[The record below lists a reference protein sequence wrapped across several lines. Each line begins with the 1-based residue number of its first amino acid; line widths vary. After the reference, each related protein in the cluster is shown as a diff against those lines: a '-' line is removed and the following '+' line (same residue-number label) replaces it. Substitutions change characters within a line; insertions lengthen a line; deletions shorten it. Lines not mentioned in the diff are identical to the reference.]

1 MDEFIFAVHQ
11 HVSYALIFAALL
23 IAAKF
28 TAGLLFFRGNVV
40 DSVIKFF
47 SFYSASNIDMT
58 ETTSHKIYKHA
69 NNLFNVVIYLLV
81 IVFAIFYYIY
91 PGFIE

>member
-1 MDEFIFAVHQ
+1 MDEFVYTVHQ
-11 HVSYALIFAALL
+11 NVSYILVLAILL

-28 TAGLLFFRGNVV
+28 VAGLLFFRGNVV

-58 ETTSHKIYKHA
+58 DTASHKLYKHA

-81 IVFAIFYYIY
+81 IAFAIFYYIH
-91 PGFIE
+91 PNFVE

>member
-11 HVSYALIFAALL
+11 NVSYILILAILL

-28 TAGLLFFRGNVV
+28 VAGLLFFRGNVV
-40 DSVIKFF
+40 DSFIKFF

-58 ETTSHKIYKHA
+58 DTTSHKLYKHA

-81 IVFAIFYYIY
+81 IVFTIFYYIY
-91 PGFIE
+91 PSFVE